1 MPRRKIAAD
10 TGEIDASTLPELTA
24 QRQEFVR
31 LILSGKSY
39 SDAYRGAFTTDDWS
53 PNAVWVAASRLAA
66 DADVRLWLAAA
77 RQACLGTHVLTR
89 ESHQQQL
96 ERLREIAI
104 ASGNVGAA
112 VKAEELRGKVAGHQ
126 VERVQE
132 IPHDPADTLRHI
144 AEHQPDLAAQLAQA
158 HGIPWD
164 SIQNATKH

>member
-1 MPRRKIAAD
+1 MPRRQITAD
-10 TGEIDASTLPELTA
+10 TGEIDAATLPELTP

-31 LILSGKSY
+31 NILTGKSY
-39 SDAYRGAFTTDDWS
+39 SEAYRIAFTANDWT

-66 DADVRLWLAAA
+66 DADVKLWLAAA

-126 VERVQE
+126 VDRVQE
-132 IPHDPADTLRHI
+132 VPHDPAETLRDI
-144 AEHQPDLAAQLAQA
+144 ARHQPDLAAQLAA
-158 HGIPWD
+158 EHNIPWD
-164 SIQNATKH
+164 GDKHTRH